1 MAPWRRLL
9 RVLVTLFGAGL
20 VQVALTPLGW
30 ARPAGLLWLRGL
42 ISSRLLALPD
52 AWLRLQLRWLWALS
66 HAVGYL
72 LLPLLLATWLGHG
85 AKALGLLR
93 ASGTEE
99 SWTLRRS
106 LGWTLAVFV
115 LLVLPTAL
123 AVSQSPMLHA
133 AYPMY
138 QPAVAVLA
146 APASWLCALVAMAL
160 YLLAIEVCFR
170 GVLPAILGPA
180 VGTWPALGLSL
191 LPYVATHTFWPETL
205 AAVPFGALLSY
216 LRWRSGTIWL
226 GFVVHFLLATSL
238 ELVGLAQH
246 GALAGR

>member
-1 MAPWRRLL
+1 MASWRRLL

-20 VQVALTPLGW
+20 VQVALSPLGW
-30 ARPAGLLWLRGL
+30 ARPAGLLGLRGL
-42 ISSRLLALPD
+42 ISSRLVALPD
-52 AWLRLQLRWLWALS
+52 ASLRLQLRWLWALS
-66 HAVGYL
+66 HAAGYL
-72 LLPLLLATWLGHG
+72 LLPLLLATWLGHDG
-85 AKALGLLR
+85 KALGLLR
-93 ASGTEE
+93 SPGAGET
-99 SWTLRRS
+99 WTLRRS

-123 AVSQSPMLHA
+123 GVSQSPVLCA

-146 APASWLCALVAMAL
+146 APASWLCALLAMAL

-170 GVLPAILGPA
+170 GVVPAILEPA
-180 VGTWPALGLSL
+180 VGTWPALALSL

-205 AAVPFGALLSY
+205 AAVPFGVLLSY

-226 GFVVHFLLATSL
+226 GFVVHFLLASSL
-238 ELVGLAQH
+238 ELAGLAQH

>member
-9 RVLVTLFGAGL
+9 RVFVALLGAGL

-42 ISSRLLALPD
+42 ISSRLIALPD
-52 AWLRLQLRWLWALS
+52 ASLRLQLRWLWALA
-66 HAVGYL
+66 HAAGYL
-72 LLPLLLATWLGHG
+72 LLPLLLATWLGHD

-93 ASGTEE
+93 SSGTGET
-99 SWTLRRS
+99 WTIRRS

-123 AVSQSPMLHA
+123 VVSQSPVLRA

-138 QPAVAVLA
+138 QPAAAVQA
-146 APASWLCALVAMAL
+146 APLAWLCALLAMAL

-180 VGTWPALGLSL
+180 VGTWPALALSL

-205 AAVPFGALLSY
+205 AAVPFGLLLSY
-216 LRWRSGTIWL
+216 LRGRSGTVWP

>member
-1 MAPWRRLL
+1 MVPWRRAV
-9 RVLVTLFGAGL
+9 RVLATLLGAGL
-20 VQVALTPLGW
+20 VQAALSPLGW

-42 ISSRLLALPD
+42 ISPRLVALPD
-52 AWLRLQLRWLWALS
+52 ASLRLQLRWLWALS

-72 LLPLLLATWLGHG
+72 LLPLLLAAWLGHS
-85 AKALGLLR
+85 ATMLGLR
-93 ASGTEE
+93 RSASSGRT
-99 SWTLRRS
+99 WTIWRS
-106 LGWTLAVFV
+106 LGWTVAVFV

-123 AVSQSPMLHA
+123 VVSQSPVARA

-146 APASWLCALVAMAL
+146 APAPWLWAVLAMAL

-170 GVLPAILGPA
+170 GVVPAILEPA
-180 VGTWPALGLSL
+180 VGTWPALALSL
-191 LPYVATHTFWPETL
+191 LPYVATHTFWPETV
-205 AAVPFGALLSY
+205 AAVPFGVLLSY

-246 GALAGR
+246 GVLAGR